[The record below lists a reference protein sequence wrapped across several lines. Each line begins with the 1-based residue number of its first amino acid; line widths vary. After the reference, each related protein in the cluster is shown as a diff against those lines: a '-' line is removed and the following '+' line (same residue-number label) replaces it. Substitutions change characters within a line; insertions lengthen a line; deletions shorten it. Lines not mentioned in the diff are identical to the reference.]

1 MFRKALTVIAG
12 AMLLASPALAAK
24 RLTVAQ
30 LEEVLAAS
38 RNKPDIELA
47 WQIAGLE
54 MAERISDAQLD
65 ALGKDLPGFQSRRSL
80 RALADQS
87 QFLEPPPGE
96 IPSTPAPA
104 TDQQRQIMAQVVTY
118 VTNTIPQL
126 PNFFATR
133 ETIHFVDT
141 PSIYDVRGNLTNEYK
156 PLHAV
161 SESSQTVAYRGGL
174 EVIDDQASQ
183 SAPPQGL
190 DSWGEFGPVLS
201 TVLLDAAK
209 SKLAWSRW
217 EETDKGPVA
226 VFSYAV
232 PKNNS
237 HYTVDYC
244 CVEDSEHTHTRN
256 FKKVVGYHGEIV
268 ADPANGIILR
278 LVLEAELKGGDDVS
292 EADILVDYGP
302 VEIGGKT
309 YMCPVRS
316 LALSKAKMTL
326 QGSSF
331 VPMGE
336 GWKSPTGVNDAL
348 QSGSVHEGPEQT
360 LLNDVTFTGYH
371 VFRSE
376 SRMVA
381 ANEEPSALAGGEAAS
396 APAAAVSGTASAAPA
411 SPAASASAPAEAAAA
426 PAPAP
431 PPEPA
436 EFSVTPA
443 TGLPSVPAQQQS
455 ASSSSNPTFRTSAR
469 LVDVDV
475 VVYDRKGH
483 PITDLKQKDFQIFDE
498 GRQQT
503 VRSFAQAAPETAPTA
518 GASAPAAATA
528 PAAAAAP
535 ASADVQP
542 VFSNRAP
549 SSDTPAG
556 NETSVTILL
565 IDASS
570 LAQSD
575 YSWARDQMLHF
586 LKTAPP
592 DERIGLY
599 ILTSAGFRVL
609 SEPVTNRDTVATALS
624 QYRPSITDLA
634 KAQEAE
640 QQNRQQIDEVHKVS
654 DLSRVNGNTDFADP
668 DSETEAVDPQLRTN
682 GANPARDALDGL
694 IGVARHLATVPG
706 HKSLVWVSSDNV
718 LADWT
723 NTTGGDPS
731 VTNPVAS
738 FAVRA
743 QVAMND
749 AHVSV
754 YPLDASQL
762 EGGGIDASLQHRNV
776 ELTQAAK
783 DVAALGS
790 GPAGRTGNQTTGSG
804 GGDISTGRNS
814 TPGRNMAEMQQD
826 IHPIQA
832 SIRQLAFGTGG
843 RALRR
848 AGDITSELNSIVAD
862 GRAAY
867 LLSFSPD
874 VPPDNKYHQIML
886 KVVGRRDVSMRYR
899 TGYLYLAEPATLRDR
914 FQQVLWQPTDATELT
929 LVATPLAG
937 KDGPELRLNIA
948 GAGLDLAQQGD
959 RYVDKLDIFFMQRDD
974 GNRHARIAG
983 QTLNLNLKAGTWQ
996 DVLRDGIPFK
1006 QNLVLRPNLG
1016 SLRVIVLDETSGR
1029 MGSVTLPAS
1038 ALE

>member
-1 MFRKALTVIAG
+1 MFRKTLLVLAATVV
-12 AMLLASPALAAK
+12 LVSPAFAAK
-24 RLTVAQ
+24 RLTVEQ
-30 LEEVLAAS
+30 LQEVLTAS
-38 RNKPDIELA
+38 RNKPDVELA

-54 MAERISDAQLD
+54 MAERVSDARLA
-65 ALGKDLPGFQSRRSL
+65 ALAKDLPGDQSRRAL

-87 QFLEPPPGE
+87 QFLDPPPDA
-96 IPSTPAPA
+96 ILSNPTPTP
-104 TDQQRQIMAQVVTY
+104 DQQRQIMAQVVTY

-133 ETIHFVDT
+133 ETIHFADA
-141 PSIYDVRGNLTNEYK
+141 PSIYDVRGNLANHYE

-161 SESSQTVAYRGGL
+161 GESSQGVTYRGGL
-174 EVIDDQASQ
+174 EVVDEQASQ
-183 SAPPQGL
+183 QSNPPQGL
-190 DSWGEFGPVLS
+190 NSWGEFGPVLS

-209 SKLAWSRW
+209 SKLTWNRW
-217 EETDKGPVA
+217 EQGDKAPVA
-226 VFSYAV
+226 VFSYSV
-232 PKNNS
+232 PKSNS
-237 HYTVDYC
+237 HYQVDYC
-244 CVEDSEHTHTRN
+244 CLQDSEHTHKRN
-256 FKKVVGYHGEIV
+256 FEKSVGYHGEIV
-268 ADPANGIILR
+268 ADPASGAILR
-278 LVLEAELKGGDDVS
+278 LALVAELKSGDEVS

-316 LALSKAKMTL
+316 LALSKAQMSLSTN
-326 QGSSF
+326 SF
-331 VPMGE
+331 VQMRE
-336 GWKSPTGVNDAL
+336 GTLPATAAAAAL
-348 QSGSVHEGPEQT
+348 QSGAVKEGPQQT
-360 LLNDVTFTGYH
+360 LLNDVTFTDYH
-371 VFRSE
+371 IFRSE

-381 ANEEPSALAGGEAAS
+381 DNELPSPAAPDAIG
-396 APAAAVSGTASAAPA
+396 APAAPASTGAAASSADSSA
-411 SPAASASAPAEAAAA
+411 SPAASAASPANSTANAAA
-426 PAPAP
+426 PP

-436 EFSVTPA
+436 EFTITPA
-443 TGLPSVPAQQQS
+443 TGLPNVPAQPQPTS
-455 ASSSSNPTFRTSAR
+455 PSSNLTLHTSVR

-483 PITDLKQKDFQIFDE
+483 PITDLKQSDFQIFDE

-503 VRSFAQAAPETAPTA
+503 LRSFAQAGSETAPTA
-518 GASAPAAATA
+518 GASV
-528 PAAAAAP
+528 PAAAAQP

-549 SSDTPAG
+549 SPDTPAG
-556 NETSVTILL
+556 AETSVTILL
-565 IDASS
+565 IDSTS

-575 YSWARDQMLHF
+575 FSWARDQMLHF
-586 LKTAPP
+586 LKVAPA

-599 ILTSAGFRVL
+599 ILKSAGLQVL
-609 SEPVTNRDTVATALS
+609 SEPTTDRNKVSTALN

-634 KAQEAE
+634 QAQDAE
-640 QQNRQQIDEVHKVS
+640 QRNRQQIDEVHKVS
-654 DLSRVNGNTDFADP
+654 DLSRVNGNTDFEDP
-668 DSETEAVDPQLRTN
+668 EGETEAVDPQLRTN
-682 GANPARDALDGL
+682 GGNPARDALIGL

-723 NTTGGDPS
+723 NTTGGDPG

-762 EGGGIDASLQHRNV
+762 EGSGIDASLQHRNV

-783 DVAALGS
+783 DTASLGV
-790 GPAGRTGNQTTGSG
+790 GPAGRTGNETTGSG
-804 GGDISTGRNS
+804 GGNISIGRNS
-814 TPGRNMAEMQQD
+814 TPGRNMAAMQQD
-826 IHPIQA
+826 LHPIQA

-848 AGDITSELNSIVAD
+848 AGDISSELNAIVAD

-867 LLSFSPD
+867 LLSFTPD
-874 VPPDNKYHQIML
+874 VQPDNKYHQLVI
-886 KVVGRRDVSMRYR
+886 KVAGRRDVSMRYR
-899 TGYLYLAEPATLRDR
+899 TGYLYIEEPATLRDR
-914 FQQVLWQPTDATELT
+914 FQQVLWQPGDATDLT

-937 KDGPELRLNIA
+937 TDGPELRLNIA
-948 GAGLDLAQQGD
+948 GTGLDLAQQGE
-959 RYVDKLDIFFMQRDD
+959 RYVGKVDIFFMQRDD
-974 GNRHARIAG
+974 ANRHARIAG
-983 QTLNLNLKAGTWQ
+983 QTLSLDLKPGTYQ
-996 DVLRDGIPFK
+996 DVLRDGVPFK

-1016 SLRVIVLDETSGR
+1016 SLRVIALDENSGR
-1029 MGSVTLPAS
+1029 IGSVTLPAS
-1038 ALE
+1038 ALQ